1 MKRLAI
7 CLVISFL
14 ALSCA
19 TKQAV
24 ETAKPPNQVES
35 QNVSDKKALAIAA
48 LLRGNH
54 RQAVDE
60 IEAAKSI
67 NRGDPEIYNIEGLI
81 YFSLKQYDQAEGYYE
96 KAIEL
101 NPNYSEA
108 RNNLCG
114 LYLAAGKWDAAIEQ
128 CSKAAS
134 DVFYK
139 SREKALTNLGVV
151 YFKKGDIDKAK
162 ENYQKAL
169 EINPAFAYTHNELGK
184 LHMATGNDLQA
195 IGEFRK
201 AINSFDKYDEAHF
214 NLALAYL
221 RTGKRESACESFK
234 KVVEISPESALGVD
248 AKGYL
253 SSLCADNFSGGE

>member
-1 MKRLAI
+1 MRILTT
-7 CLVISFL
+7 CLLISFL

-19 TKQAV
+19 TKQVAEPPKPTSRV
-24 ETAKPPNQVES
+24 EG
-35 QNVSDKKALAIAA
+35 QNVSDKKALAIAS

-67 NRGDPEIYNIEGLI
+67 NKNDPEIYNIEGLI
-81 YFSLKQYDQAEGYYE
+81 YFSLKQYDQAEGYYK

-101 NPNYSEA
+101 NPSYSEA

-114 LYLAAGKWDAAIEQ
+114 VYLAVGKWDAAIEQ

-139 SREKALTNLGVV
+139 SREKALTNLGVA
-151 YFKKGDIDKAK
+151 YFRKGDTDKAK
-162 ENYQKAL
+162 ENYQRAL
-169 EINPAFAYTHNELGK
+169 EINPAFAYTHNEFGK
-184 LHMATGNDLQA
+184 LYMATGKDLEA
-195 IGEFRK
+195 IDEFRK
-201 AINSFDKYDEAHF
+201 AVNSFDQYDEAHY

-221 RTGKRESACESFK
+221 RTGKRELACESFK

-253 SSLCADNFSGGE
+253 SYLCVNNYSGGE